1 MHSHDDILDSPISDK
16 EVSCHIKNLKT
27 NVATGIDMIANEH
40 LIHGG
45 KDIIDHIVRL
55 FNLILEHEH
64 FPPDLL
70 KGAIIILPKSG
81 KPPSIQ
87 KNNRGIT
94 LLSTEYKLLE
104 KVLYERI
111 KKYFMKINTRLCHP
125 LKIAYQPQLCILM
138 TSFSLQ
144 ETVQHLYERASNVF
158 CCLLDVSSAF
168 DTVYHNGLFV
178 KLYES
183 GIKGKL
189 LRILFSAYSNM
200 KSCVMH
206 NGLISNWFSLEQSV
220 RQGGVLSAWLYSMI
234 MIYSLKLRRNQL
246 AAT

>member
-1 MHSHDDILDSPISDK
+1 
-16 EVSCHIKNLKT
+16 
-27 NVATGIDMIANEH
+27 MIANEH
-40 LIHGG
+40 LINGG

-55 FNLILEHEH
+55 FNLILEHGH

-70 KGAIIILPKSG
+70 KGAIIILPTPG

-94 LLSTEYKLLE
+94 ILSTVYKLLE

-111 KKYFMKINTRLCHP
+111 KKYVMKINTRLCHP
-125 LKIAYQPQLCILM
+125 LQNAYQPQLCSLM
-138 TSFSLQ
+138 TLFSLQ
-144 ETVQHLYERASNVF
+144 ETVQHFYERASKVF

-189 LRILFSAYSNM
+189 WRILLSAYSNM

-206 NGLISNWFSLEQSV
+206 NRLISNWFSLEQSV
-220 RQGGVLSAWLYSMI
+220 RQGGVLSAWLYILYVNDLLVEIQKESVGCHIASKFYGAPMQG
-234 MIYSLKLRRNQL
+234 RRFSPSCNF
-246 AAT
+246 